1 MAEIYHRTK
10 HEIQFLLSHKE
21 LLTEWEVRELLDAMR
36 SIDLDLSLRDRDQ
49 ERDRLLGNYFYFF
62 QRAWTYVDDHPL
74 LLNWHIKLMC
84 DHLQAVQ
91 ERSPFSDLVINVPP
105 GCSKSMNASVIW
117 PAWCLAR
124 NPRERILAA
133 SYDSDLV
140 KKQSVDSKDLI
151 NSEWYQAFF
160 GETVRVRP
168 DVDTQGYWE
177 TTAGGWR
184 FSTTPRGRATGRHPN
199 LVICFPGGTLIET
212 DRGRAPIE
220 DVVASPESYLVR
232 GGSGDWKRIVRVYK
246 RRTKGLVEIKHEFGV
261 FACTPNHPIWVDGR
275 GWTDADAIFRGDR
288 LRALGE
294 RVSSRQF
301 FAGLIMPPSV
311 EPDAAPVL
319 PWEYAR
325 QLEISR
331 VVATAF
337 RETSC
342 DVFNLE
348 VEEDNTYFAEG
359 VLVHNCD
366 DLHSVQK
373 AESKTERQATVDWWD
388 KTMVTRG
395 AGKTM
400 NRARVV
406 IGQRI
411 HKQDVP
417 GHILETDTNNQW
429 ARLIL
434 PMRYEPGRMRDL
446 GVGTDPRKV
455 HGELLWPEMFP
466 EDSVRETE
474 RRLGPYGTAGQLQQR
489 PTSHEGA
496 IFKIDQVKIVPAD
509 QVPWSAIIR
518 VKRAWD
524 LAGTKDDGDF
534 TAGAEG
540 GITSGKFPRFF
551 VFDMAHGQWS
561 TDECLN
567 QMKLWAK
574 LGERRY
580 GFSKFETVFELE
592 PGASGKQAAAE
603 TIRRLRGHRA
613 RSVRADKKKEVRAE
627 PLANAIAAG
636 EVYFVDGPWVQGCIE
651 EMRYFP
657 KVDHDDRVDALS
669 LLYLELV
676 RGSIFETSDDDDEEP
691 ELLRCKNPRCNR
703 FAGSETDYCCE
714 SCREAEVEGVLI
726 GEAGHCPECAY
737 RHSQL
742 YAERKWDPTET
753 Y

>member
-10 HEIQFLLSHKE
+10 HEIQYLLSHKE

-91 ERSPFSDLVINVPP
+91 ERSPFSDLVMNVPP
-105 GCSKSMNASVIW
+105 GCSKSINASVIW
-117 PAWCLAR
+117 PAWCHAR

-140 KKQSVDSKDLI
+140 KKQSMDSKDLI
-151 NSEWYQAFF
+151 KSEWYQAFF
-160 GETVRVRP
+160 GDKVQIRP

-177 TTAGGWR
+177 TMAGGWR
-184 FSTTPRGRATGRHPN
+184 FSTTPRGKATGRHPN
-199 LVICFPGGTLIET
+199 LVI
-212 DRGRAPIE
+212 
-220 DVVASPESYLVR
+220 
-232 GGSGDWKRIVRVYK
+232 
-246 RRTKGLVEIKHEFGV
+246 
-261 FACTPNHPIWVDGR
+261 
-275 GWTDADAIFRGDR
+275 
-288 LRALGE
+288 
-294 RVSSRQF
+294 
-301 FAGLIMPPSV
+301 
-311 EPDAAPVL
+311 
-319 PWEYAR
+319 
-325 QLEISR
+325 
-331 VVATAF
+331 
-337 RETSC
+337 
-342 DVFNLE
+342 
-348 VEEDNTYFAEG
+348 
-359 VLVHNCD
+359 CD

-373 AESKTERQATVDWWD
+373 AESKNERNATVDWWD

-434 PMRYEPGRMRDL
+434 PMRYEPGRMKDL
-446 GVGTDPRKV
+446 GVGTDPRKE

-474 RRLGPYGTAGQLQQR
+474 RRLGPYGTAGQLMQR

-574 LGERRY
+574 LGERRH

-603 TIRRLRGHRA
+603 TIRRLRGHRV

-627 PLANAIAAG
+627 PLANAIAAD

-669 LLYLELV
+669 LLYLELI
-676 RGSIFETSDDDDEEP
+676 RGSIFETSEDDDEEP